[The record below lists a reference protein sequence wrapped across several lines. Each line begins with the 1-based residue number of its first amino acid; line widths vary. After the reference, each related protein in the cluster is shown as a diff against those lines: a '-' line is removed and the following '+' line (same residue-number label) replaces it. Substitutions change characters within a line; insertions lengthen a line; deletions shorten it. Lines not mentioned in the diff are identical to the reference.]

1 MNEHQPARRIP
12 LRDAK
17 AGLSALVSAA
27 ERGEE
32 TVITRH
38 GKAVAKIV
46 PMAEA
51 VEPKRVD
58 RPGSPYHG
66 MTFLELLMAF
76 PGGIEFDRDRTPMRE
91 IDLE

>member
-1 MNEHQPARRIP
+1 MNRHTPPRRVQ

-17 AGLSALVSAA
+17 ARLSELVSAA

-38 GKAVAKIV
+38 GRAVARVV
-46 PMAEA
+46 PEPAEQ
-51 VEPKRVD
+51 EPKRVND
-58 RPGSPYHG
+58 PNSPYHG

-76 PGGIEFDRDRTPMRE
+76 PGPLEVERDQTPVRE
-91 IDLE
+91 IDL